1 MLRGLHDIIVPA
13 VTPLIQI
20 KDAVVPYLGSI
31 ANTIKDA
38 LPKLTD
44 QENSYWLYQGELPS
58 LKGVVV
64 LSADAIS
71 TIHPNYLLV
80 AATFIAAF
88 FVLYIK
94 MKYPFWN
101 QIPAL
106 HVYDWHRRFLYS
118 EKPYIVHGIPKK
130 TKYYEP
136 RLVKTERFQDLE
148 ESRKQ
153 ELTTLLQN
161 HYLPSDRVFCSV
173 KVPDLAAQCA
183 NALISTWIPFS
194 TPDGRQ
200 SGNSPIPFSTP
211 YGRQSGNTPI
221 PFSTPDG
228 RQSGNSPTRIEDDI
242 VLLNTNR
249 EEGDIKGST
258 ISVKSK
264 IREVQGFIT
273 SRKINTALSLGSSDD
288 RYIVQEPANYI
299 DYLCFDK
306 TRTFTSNIRK
316 LFHTHEYNER
326 MSFPERNI
334 TLFKKEVELCD
345 AIVPLVEYEAFT
357 FYMRHRIEPT
367 QLPRNFQ
374 LVRIQRE
381 NLRHLHDWMERVAS
395 LQAGAGAGFTVSVTA
410 EIGDLIHLLQTN
422 QMFAYVLRGPDPEV
436 KTKLDMVYAIYFFR
450 NAHMKYEDLEGG
462 DTLHATC
469 SFCNTNDADLYFLG
483 FVWAVREARK
493 DLSGTETK
501 MLMVDDL
508 GHLRGVA
515 KRWQQTHD
523 TILRTKC
530 AYYFCNYVVPRS
542 PYLAETVNVLL

>member
-1 MLRGLHDIIVPA
+1 MHDIIAPA
-13 VTPLIQI
+13 VVPLIQI
-20 KDAVVPYLGSI
+20 KDSIQPYVGAI
-31 ANTIKDA
+31 ANTIKNA
-38 LPKLTD
+38 LPKLKD
-44 QENSYWLYQGELPS
+44 PDNAYMVYDGELPS
-58 LKGVVV
+58 LKGAVV

-118 EKPYIVHGIPKK
+118 EKPYIVHVIPKK

-136 RLVKTERFQDLE
+136 KLVKTERFQDLE
-148 ESRKQ
+148 ESRKT
-153 ELTTLLQN
+153 ELATLLQN

-183 NALISTWIPFS
+183 NALISTW
-194 TPDGRQ
+194 
-200 SGNSPIPFSTP
+200 NKVE
-211 YGRQSGNTPI
+211 
-221 PFSTPDG
+221 
-228 RQSGNSPTRIEDDI
+228 EDI
-242 VLLNTNR
+242 SLNLLET
-249 EEGDIKGST
+249 DIKEIIKT
-258 ISVKSK
+258 TK
-264 IREVQGFIT
+264 IREVEGFIT
-273 SRKINTALSLGSSDD
+273 SRKINTALSLGTSDD

-306 TRTFTSNIRK
+306 THISPLNIRK

-345 AIVPLVEYEAFT
+345 AIVPLVEYETLT

-367 QLPRNFQ
+367 PLPRNFQ

-395 LQAGAGAGFTVSVTA
+395 LRAGAGATFKVSVTA

-422 QMFAYVLRGPDPEV
+422 QMFAYVLRGHDPEIPA
-436 KTKLDMVYAIYFFR
+436 KLDMVYAIYFFR

-462 DTLHATC
+462 DTLHAT
-469 SFCNTNDADLYFLG
+469 SAFCNTNDVELYFLG

-523 TILRTKC
+523 IVLRTKC

-542 PYLAETVNVLL
+542 PYLAETVNILV

>member
-1 MLRGLHDIIVPA
+1 MFRGMHDIIAPSVL
-13 VTPLIQI
+13 PLLQI
-20 KDAVVPYLGSI
+20 KDSIQPYVGPAIHTVIDVV
-31 ANTIKDA
+31 KDA
-38 LPKLTD
+38 LPKLKD
-44 QENSYWLYQGELPS
+44 PDNAYMVFDGEVPS
-58 LKGVVV
+58 LKSVVV
-64 LSADAIS
+64 GTTDAIS

-118 EKPYIVHGIPKK
+118 EKPYIVHVIPKK

-136 RLVKTERFQDLE
+136 KLVKTERFQDLE
-148 ESRKQ
+148 ETRKT
-153 ELTTLLQN
+153 ELATLLQN

-183 NALISTWIPFS
+183 NALISTW
-194 TPDGRQ
+194 
-200 SGNSPIPFSTP
+200 NKVE
-211 YGRQSGNTPI
+211 
-221 PFSTPDG
+221 
-228 RQSGNSPTRIEDDI
+228 EDI
-242 VLLNTNR
+242 SLNLLET
-249 EEGDIKGST
+249 DIKEIIKT
-258 ISVKSK
+258 TK
-264 IREVQGFIT
+264 IRDVEGFIT
-273 SRKINTALSLGSSDD
+273 SRKINTALSLGTSDD

-306 TRTFTSNIRK
+306 THISPLNIRK

-345 AIVPLVEYEAFT
+345 AIVPLVEYETLT

-367 QLPRNFQ
+367 TLPRNFQ

-395 LQAGAGAGFTVSVTA
+395 LQACAGAGFKVSVTA

-422 QMFAYVLRGPDPEV
+422 QMFAYVLRGPDPEIPA
-436 KTKLDMVYAIYFFR
+436 KLDMVYAIYFFR

-462 DTLHATC
+462 DTLHATAA
-469 SFCNTNDADLYFLG
+469 FCNTNDAELYFLG

-523 TILRTKC
+523 TVLRTKC

-542 PYLAETVNVLL
+542 PYLAETVNVLI

>member
-1 MLRGLHDIIVPA
+1 MLRGFHDIIVPA
-13 VTPLIQI
+13 VGPLIQI
-20 KDAVVPYLGSI
+20 KDAAVPYLGAI
-31 ANTIKDA
+31 ANTVKDA
-38 LPKLTD
+38 LPKLKD
-44 QENSYWLYQGELPS
+44 PNNAYMVYDGELPS
-58 LKGVVV
+58 LKSTVV

-80 AATFIAAF
+80 AATFVFAF
-88 FVLYIK
+88 VVLYIK

-118 EKPYIVHGIPKK
+118 EKPYIVHVIPKK

-153 ELTTLLQN
+153 ELATLLQN

-173 KVPDLAAQCA
+173 KIPDLAAQCA
-183 NALISTWIPFS
+183 NALISTW
-194 TPDGRQ
+194 
-200 SGNSPIPFSTP
+200 
-211 YGRQSGNTPI
+211 NT
-221 PFSTPDG
+221 
-228 RQSGNSPTRIEDDI
+228 IEDDI

-273 SRKINTALSLGSSDD
+273 SRKINTAIYLGSSDD

-299 DYLCFDK
+299 DYLCYQ
-306 TRTFTSNIRK
+306 RTQVVPLNIRK

-326 MSFPERNI
+326 MSIPERNI

-345 AIVPLVEYEAFT
+345 AIVPLVEYEALT

-367 QLPRNFQ
+367 PLPRNFKM
-374 LVRIQRE
+374 VRIQRE

-395 LQAGAGAGFTVSVTA
+395 LQEGAGAGFTVSVTA

-469 SFCNTNDADLYFLG
+469 AFCNTNDADLYFWG

-523 TILRTKC
+523 TILRTKS

-542 PYLAETVNVLL
+542 PYLAETVNVLV

>member
-1 MLRGLHDIIVPA
+1 MLRGLHDIILPA

-20 KDAVVPYLGSI
+20 KDVVVPYLGSI

-38 LPKLTD
+38 LPKLKD
-44 QENSYWLYQGELPS
+44 PENSYWLYPGELPS

-148 ESRKQ
+148 ESRKT
-153 ELTTLLQN
+153 ELATLLQN

-183 NALISTWIPFS
+183 NALISTW
-194 TPDGRQ
+194 
-200 SGNSPIPFSTP
+200 
-211 YGRQSGNTPI
+211 I

-273 SRKINTALSLGSSDD
+273 SRKINTAITLGSSDD

-462 DTLHATC
+462 DTLHANC

-483 FVWAVREARK
+483 FVCAVREARK

>member
-1 MLRGLHDIIVPA
+1 MLRGLHDIIVP
-13 VTPLIQI
+13 VVVPLIQI
-20 KDAVVPYLGSI
+20 KDAALPYLGAI
-31 ANTIKDA
+31 ANTVKDA
-38 LPKLTD
+38 LPKLKD
-44 QENSYWLYQGELPS
+44 PENSYWLYQGELPS
-58 LKGVVV
+58 LKGAVV

-80 AATFIAAF
+80 AATFVFAF

-118 EKPYIVHGIPKK
+118 EKPYIVHVIPKK

-153 ELTTLLQN
+153 ELATLLQN

-183 NALISTWIPFS
+183 NALISTW
-194 TPDGRQ
+194 
-200 SGNSPIPFSTP
+200 
-211 YGRQSGNTPI
+211 NT
-221 PFSTPDG
+221 
-228 RQSGNSPTRIEDDI
+228 IEDEI
-242 VLLNTNR
+242 LLNTFGVKDNP
-249 EEGDIKGST
+249 T
-258 ISVKSK
+258 VSVKSK

-273 SRKINTALSLGSSDD
+273 SRKINTAITLGSSDD

-306 TRTFTSNIRK
+306 THISPLNIRK

-326 MSFPERNI
+326 MSIPERNI

-345 AIVPLVEYEAFT
+345 AIVPLVEYEALT
-357 FYMRHRIEPT
+357 FYMRHRIEPST
-367 QLPRNFQ
+367 LPRNFQ

-395 LQAGAGAGFTVSVTA
+395 LQDGAGAGFTVSVTA

-483 FVWAVREARK
+483 FVWAVRDARK

-508 GHLRGVA
+508 GHLRGIA